1 MKTYIYGDLLSMH
14 IQDVAVDFCLS
25 SAYYFVRVK
34 VDSKLSFQDILTMYR
49 RSEPALQRIA
59 A

>member
-1 MKTYIYGDLLSMH
+1 MIYGDFLSMH
-14 IQDVAVDFCLS
+14 IQDVAADFCLAF
-25 SAYYFVRVK
+25 AYYFVRVK

-49 RSEPALQRIA
+49 RPEPALQRIA